1 MPWSVDARNLEIS
14 IAKSDKY
21 RGTAKFRDGVIAIMK
36 YEPMWAHMQTGFVI
50 DGGRVLLPR
59 IDLQADG
66 STSRIRGNVNIS
78 NWPEQ
83 VYDVERSTIDFARMR
98 ALFFANRDFLL
109 QGTGQF
115 SGRFALG
122 KGFRELRGRFQSAR
136 TRLTRFDFDDV
147 RGSLLWTRD
156 KFEVLESRMAF
167 AGGQLD
173 LNYKFAPLGA
183 PTPAHQRLDA
193 RYTRRRRRGRC
204 RA

>member
-1 MPWSVDARNLEIS
+1 
-14 IAKSDKY
+14 
-21 RGTAKFRDGVIAIMK
+21 
-36 YEPMWAHMQTGFVI
+36 
-50 DGGRVLLPR
+50 
-59 IDLQADG
+59 
-66 STSRIRGNVNIS
+66 
-78 NWPEQ
+78 
-83 VYDVERSTIDFARMR
+83 MR

-193 RYTRRRRRGRC
+193 RYTGVDVAAVSRVIGLEGMEVAGRADGRHLLDFPSGRFDLRTGDGEVVDQRTGRPAHAGARADRPDRRTARAARR
-204 RA
+204 